1 MDGTKTT
8 RVESKSFY
16 IFLASASLLQIRCR
30 LRFGRVLGVSGVL
43 GAVQCLWQLLLC
55 MLPNVIRAC
64 LCN

>member
-30 LRFGRVLGVSGVL
+30 LRFGRVVGCFGCVGCS
-43 GAVQCLWQLLLC
+43 AVPLAITVMHVAKCDPG
-55 MLPNVIRAC
+55 MFM
-64 LCN
+64 